1 MCHIKCSHINFR
13 KSHEVQSQRGNL
25 TVAANQIRE
34 PADEMTFLM
43 TFSLYIDRTLSK
55 YYNTNIFSCTYMFL
69 TTSQVTS
76 QTLLLL

>member
-34 PADEMTFLM
+34 PADEMTFFNDFFFIYRQNSFKILQ
-43 TFSLYIDRTLSK
+43 YK
-55 YYNTNIFSCTYMFL
+55 HFL
-69 TTSQVTS
+69 VQIHVSNKGKEQ
-76 QTLLLL
+76 